1 MDFKFS
7 KGGEENSQA
16 EPAAEKK
23 NQSAILALLVILVG
37 GFSYVYFFT
46 GIIKPQEAGKPAET
60 AETSQVVKM
69 PLPPRDGDAAKADA
83 KPADV
88 KPADAK
94 PEVVPPPKAEPAKP
108 APAAPV
114 AVAVPAPAPAP
125 AAKPPVQ
132 PAVKPKEEPKKAE
145 PVKPKEEPRKAE
157 PVKSAEKKPAAA
169 ESKPAAADKKAEP
182 AKTETKKAAAE
193 TAPKAAVPAKPAKS
207 AAAASAGGG
216 VWSILVGSYVLEDAL
231 SADMGRVRKAGL
243 EPVVKAGPRKKTTMN
258 RLYVSEF
265 ADRAEAQAVLDKLK
279 RHTSDAFIVD
289 QAGKHTVYAGSYL
302 LDTYTATEMERLRA
316 AGFQVSL
323 KRTEVT
329 IPSQSVTL
337 GPYKDKKAA
346 DAALGKLKAA
356 GVKATLSQQ

>member
-46 GIIKPQEAGKPAET
+46 GIIKPQEPSKPAEPAET
-60 AETSQVVKM
+60 AQVVKM
-69 PLPPRDGDAAKADA
+69 PLPPRDGEAAKADA
-83 KPADV
+83 KPADA

-94 PEVVPPPKAEPAKP
+94 PAAAPPVKAEPAKP

-114 AVAVPAPAPAP
+114 AVAVPAPAPA
-125 AAKPPVQ
+125 AKPVAQ
-132 PAVKPKEEPKKAE
+132 PPAKPKEEPKKAE

-157 PVKSAEKKPAAA
+157 PAKPVEKKPAVA

-182 AKTETKKAAAE
+182 AKAEAKKVASEA
-193 TAPKAAVPAKPAKS
+193 APKAAVPAKPAKS
-207 AAAASAGGG
+207 EAAASAGGG

-243 EPVVKAGPRKKTTMN
+243 EPVVKAGPRKKTAMN
-258 RLYVSEF
+258 RLYLSEF
-265 ADRAEAQAVLDKLK
+265 ANRAGAQAVLDKLK
-279 RHTSDAFIVD
+279 RHTSDAFVVD

-302 LDTYTATEMERLRA
+302 LDTHTATEVERLRA

-323 KRTEVT
+323 KRTEVA
-329 IPSQSVTL
+329 IPSQNLIL

-356 GVKATLSQQ
+356 GVKATLSH

>member
-23 NQSAILALLVILVG
+23 NQSAILALLIILVG

-46 GIIKPQEAGKPAET
+46 GIIKPQEGSKPAEPAET
-60 AETSQVVKM
+60 AQVVKM
-69 PLPPRDGDAAKADA
+69 PLPPRDGEAAKADA

-94 PEVVPPPKAEPAKP
+94 PEAAPPAKAEPAKP

-114 AVAVPAPAPAP
+114 AATVPAPTAKTAAQP
-125 AAKPPVQ
+125 AA
-132 PAVKPKEEPKKAE
+132 KPKEEPKKAE

-157 PVKSAEKKPAAA
+157 PVKPAEKKPAVA
-169 ESKPAAADKKAEP
+169 ESKPAPADKKAEP
-182 AKTETKKAAAE
+182 AKTEAKKVAAE
-193 TAPKAAVPAKPAKS
+193 TAPKAAVPAKPAKV
-207 AAAASAGGG
+207 GGG
-216 VWSILVGSYVLEDAL
+216 VWSILIGSYVLEDAL

-243 EPVVKAGPRKKTTMN
+243 EPVVKAGPRKKTAMN

-265 ADRAEAQAVLDKLK
+265 ADRADAQAVLDKLK

-323 KRTEVT
+323 KRTEVA